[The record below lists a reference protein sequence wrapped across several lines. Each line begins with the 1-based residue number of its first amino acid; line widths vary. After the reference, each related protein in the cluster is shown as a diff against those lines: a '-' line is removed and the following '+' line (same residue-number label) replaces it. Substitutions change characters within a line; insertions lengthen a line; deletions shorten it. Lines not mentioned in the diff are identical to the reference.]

1 MNFQNLQNIYYI
13 NLEERIDRKK
23 HIENEFK
30 KLGWNNYT
38 RFNAIKHSNGAIGC
52 SMSHLEI
59 LKNARNNNL
68 DYVVIL
74 EDDIQFLDI
83 ELYKKLFNKYMNNN
97 IEFDVFMLAGN
108 LIGNNK
114 KNIRNDYYI
123 KINKCYTTT
132 GYIVKKH
139 YYDKLINNIEEGI
152 NNLVK
157 EYKKNLYAID
167 VYWGVLQRNDNWYIL
182 YPRTISQ
189 LPCYSDIEKRY
200 VNYKIMVDIL

>member
-1 MNFQNLQNIYYI
+1 MNFENLQNIYYI
-13 NLEERIDRKK
+13 NLEERTDRKK

-38 RFNAIKHSNGAIGC
+38 RFNAIKHSKGAIGC

-74 EDDIQFLDI
+74 EDDIQFKNID
-83 ELYKKLFNKYMNNN
+83 LYKKLFNKFMNDN
-97 IEFDVFMLAGN
+97 INFDVFMFAGN
-108 LIGNNK
+108 LIGNN
-114 KNIRNDYYI
+114 NIRNDYYI

-139 YYDKLINNIEEGI
+139 YYDILINNIEEGI
-152 NNLVK
+152 NNLTK
-157 EYKKNLYAID
+157 RYNESLYAID
-167 VYWGVLQRNDNWYIL
+167 SYWNILQKNDNWYIL
-182 YPRTISQ
+182 YPRTITQ
-189 LPCYSDIEKRY
+189 LPCYSNIRKNDK
-200 VNYKIMVDIL
+200 NYNKFMLDIL

>member
-1 MNFQNLQNIYYI
+1 MNFENLQNIYYI
-13 NLEERIDRKK
+13 NLEERTDRKK

-38 RFNAIKHSNGAIGC
+38 RFNAIKHNKGAIGC

-83 ELYKKLFNKYMNNN
+83 DLYKKLFNKFMNNN

-108 LIGNNK
+108 LIGKN
-114 KNIRNDYYI
+114 NIRNDYYI
-123 KINKCYTTT
+123 KINRCFTTT

-139 YYDKLINNIEEGI
+139 YFYKLINNIEEGV
-152 NNLVK
+152 NNLIK
-157 EYKKNLYAID
+157 RYNGSLYAID
-167 VYWGVLQRNDNWYIL
+167 VYWNILQRNDNWYIL
-182 YPRTISQ
+182 YPRTITQ
-189 LPCYSDIEKRY
+189 LPSYSNIENKIKNYNKLMLDI
-200 VNYKIMVDIL
+200 

>member
-1 MNFQNLQNIYYI
+1 MIFENLKNIYYI
-13 NLEERIDRKK
+13 NLEERTDRKK

-38 RFNAIKHSNGAIGC
+38 RFNAIKHSKGAIGC

-83 ELYKKLFNKYMNNN
+83 DLYKKLFNKFMNDN
-97 IEFDVFMLAGN
+97 IEFDVLLLAGN
-108 LIGNNK
+108 LIGNN
-114 KNIRNDYYI
+114 NIRNDYYI
-123 KINKCYTTT
+123 KTNRCFTTT

-139 YYDKLINNIEEGI
+139 YYDILINNIDESI
-152 NNLVK
+152 NNLINTNK
-157 EYKKNLYAID
+157 QYKYAID
-167 VYWGVLQRNDNWYIL
+167 VYWNILQINDNWYIL
-182 YPRTISQ
+182 YPRTITQ
-189 LPCYSDIEKRY
+189 LPSYSNIENKIKNYNKLMLDI
-200 VNYKIMVDIL
+200 